1 MEQVAGHVE
10 MGVKELRQAEKTQ
23 KQNKGLLC
31 IIVLA
36 VLICVMIVFLMF
48 K

>member
-23 KQNKGLLC
+23 KQNKGLWC
-31 IIVLA
+31 IILLV
-36 VLICVMIVFLMF
+36 VLICFMIVFIFLR
-48 K
+48 